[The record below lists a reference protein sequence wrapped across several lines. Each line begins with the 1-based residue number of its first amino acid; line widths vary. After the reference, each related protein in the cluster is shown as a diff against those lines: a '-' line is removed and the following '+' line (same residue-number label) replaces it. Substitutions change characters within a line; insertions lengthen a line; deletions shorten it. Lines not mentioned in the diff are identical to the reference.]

1 MEFESAIFS
10 PAPKSLGRL
19 VYLVEGNPVKEI
31 LFEPTSGFKNED
43 LEIKAEKQTKNGNGR
58 LQLYLHP
65 KRELSIRKFELE
77 LEWAYQQEDKLF
89 CNGYQSWTDSKE
101 FRIWEKMENI
111 AAFLHELTSRSG
123 DYTFYPY
130 CGQKGFL
137 HGYTYTYIRNK
148 SNSLAFY
155 GSLNERCGYTIFQH
169 IVPEKKLL
177 IIKDIVSLRYTE
189 PSLILD
195 LFAGFG
201 SEKDIFDHY
210 WRSHSFSSTINKP
223 ITGWT
228 SWYLHYTKITPEI
241 IYSNLET
248 YSRLNIPIDVFQI
261 DDGYQKATGD
271 WIHTNSKFPE
281 GMKPIADAIHQK
293 GYKAGLWL
301 APLICEKNS
310 FIVNEHPDW
319 IFSPDSEHLQKAGY
333 NPLWSGW
340 YYALNFYKP
349 EVKDYLKEVFDTVLN
364 QWGFDLVKLDFL
376 FAPALVPYQNK
387 SRGQIMCEAM
397 DLLRELCGDK
407 LILGCGVPLG
417 PAFGKV
423 DYCRIG
429 NDISPGWETKW
440 MRNLRVRERISTNSS
455 LNNTIS
461 RRHINSNGFFN
472 DPDVFI
478 FRKEKNH
485 LSAAQRKTLLT
496 LNYLFGGLVFTSD
509 DISTYDDA
517 QLSFYRKSFPHVCK
531 EELEVNNENQFFTIR
546 FKYKG
551 LEYLAF
557 SNLTKDWRD
566 AQVEDGMYFNAE
578 MTIFKGV
585 KTIRIQKYETKVFV
599 KIRPELGAFAGSNL
613 HIFPGVE
620 MTKFEMVDG
629 GLQVE
634 LDRKAIKKGTFFVFG
649 SDQEKISVNGKEYQ
663 VKEEMGARLARI
675 EL

>member
-1 MEFESAIFS
+1 MELESNVFAPATRSMGRMVYLIDGS
-10 PAPKSLGRL
+10 PA
-19 VYLVEGNPVKEI
+19 KEI
-31 LFEPTSGFKNED
+31 LFEPTSGFQNED
-43 LEIKAEKQTKNGNGR
+43 LELKAEKTTKNGNGR
-58 LQLYLHP
+58 LKITLYP
-65 KRELSIRKFELE
+65 KRKIVAQKFELE
-77 LEWAYQQEDKLF
+77 MEWAYQHEDKLF

-101 FRIWEKMENI
+101 FRIWEKMENV

-130 CGQKGFL
+130 SGKKGHL

-148 SNSLAFY
+148 ANALALY
-155 GSLNERCGYTIFQH
+155 GSLDERCGYTIFQH
-169 IVPEKKLL
+169 LAPENKLL
-177 IIKDIVSLRYTE
+177 IKKDIATLSYSE
-189 PSLILD
+189 PTLLLD

-201 SEKDIFDHY
+201 FEKEVFAHY
-210 WRSHSFSSTINKP
+210 WRSHSFQSNTNKP

-241 IYSNLET
+241 IYANLET
-248 YSRLNIPIDVFQI
+248 FSQSKIPIDVFQI

-271 WIHTNSKFPE
+271 WIHTNAKFPE

-301 APLICEKNS
+301 APLICEKDS
-310 FIVNEHPDW
+310 FIYKEHPDW
-319 IFSPDSEHLQKAGY
+319 IFSPDGEHLQKAGY

-349 EVKDYLKEVFDTVLN
+349 EVKAYLKEVFDTVLKT
-364 QWGFDLVKLDFL
+364 WGFDLVKLDFL

-387 SRGQIMCEAM
+387 SRGQVMCEAM
-397 DLLRELCGDK
+397 DLLRELCGEK

-440 MRNLRVRERISTNSS
+440 MRNLKVRERISTNSS

-461 RRHINSNGFFN
+461 RRHMNGNGFFN

-478 FRKEKNH
+478 FRSEKNH
-485 LSAAQRKTLLT
+485 LTEAQRKTLLV

-509 DISTYDDA
+509 DLSKYDEA
-517 QLSFYRKSFPHVCK
+517 QLSYYRKAFPHVTK
-531 EELEVNNENQFFTIR
+531 EDLEVNNDQQFFTIR
-546 FKYKG
+546 FKYQG
-551 LEYLAF
+551 LEYCVF
-557 SNLTKDWRD
+557 SNLTRD
-566 AQVEDGMYFNAE
+566 LKEGKLEAGLYFNSKMNFE
-578 MTIFKGV
+578 NGTQM
-585 KTIRIQKYETKVFV
+585 IQVPKYETKVFV
-599 KIRPELGAFAGSNL
+599 KVKQEIGAFIGSSL
-613 HIFPGVE
+613 HIFPGIE
-620 MTKFEMVDG
+620 LKKYEIVDG
-629 GLQVE
+629 SVQLE
-634 LDRKAIKKGTFFVFG
+634 LDDRAVKKGTLFVFG
-649 SDQEKISVNGKEYQ
+649 GEKEKIKVNGKEYP
-663 VKEEMGARLARI
+663 VYEAKGIRLASV